1 MLKKIAALVQSQRFC
16 ALATCGNDAGPG
28 DASGGWPHVS
38 LMAYAAPA
46 DASAFWMASPP
57 DTRKVRN
64 LAASPRAGLLVEDR
78 ERGLA
83 LTVTARCDPFATA
96 AEEASARAALT
107 ARHPELAAF
116 LDARATRMLRFSP
129 VRFQLLTGPS
139 KEICIEVENFLD
151 GSVGKA

>member
-1 MLKKIAALVQSQRFC
+1 MLKEIAALVQNQRFC
-16 ALATCGNDAGPG
+16 ALATCGCDA
-28 DASGGWPHVS
+28 DGWPHVS

-64 LAASPRAGLLVEDR
+64 LDASPRASLLIEDQA
-78 ERGLA
+78 RGLA
-83 LTVTARCDPFATA
+83 LTVTARRELFATA
-96 AEEASARAALT
+96 VDEGAARAALT

-116 LDARATRMLRFSP
+116 LAGRATRMLRFSP

-139 KEICIEVENFLD
+139 KEICIEVEKNLD